1 MREPKIIEAALP
13 DGLLGFT
20 DGIARIWL
28 DRELTAV
35 DRRVVLDHELIHYS
49 RGHRGHCVA
58 VIERDIDRDVARGL
72 IHVTDLGEAI
82 AWSEHIVVIAEE
94 LDVMPDTVIDRLHTL
109 TAGERA
115 ALEARVAEAHW
126 VA

>member
-1 MREPKIIEAALP
+1 MREPEIIEAALP

-20 DGIARIWL
+20 DGVARIWL

-35 DRRVVLDHELIHYS
+35 DRRVVLDHELIHYA
-49 RGHRGHCVA
+49 RGHRGHCLT
-58 VIERDIDRDVARGL
+58 VIEHGIDREVACGL
-72 IHVTDLGEAI
+72 IHITDLGEAA

-94 LDVMPDTVIDRLHTL
+94 LDVMPETVIDRLHAL
-109 TAGERA
+109 TPRERA

>member
-1 MREPKIIEAALP
+1 MRPPEIIDAALP
-13 DGLLGFT
+13 EGILGFT
-20 DGIARIWL
+20 DGVSRIWL

-35 DRRVVLDHELIHYS
+35 DRRVVLDHELVHYA
-49 RGHRGHCVA
+49 RGHRGHCLA
-58 VIERDIDRDVARGL
+58 VVERGIDREVACGL
-72 IHVTDLGEAI
+72 IHITDLGEAA

-94 LDVMPDTVIDRLHTL
+94 LDVMPETLIDRLHAL
-109 TAGERA
+109 TPRERA